1 MILKYFKGIVRSEY
15 IYISILNNRILSFSR
30 WSFDSVRSRG
40 ERRIIETNVESR
52 NCAGTNFG
60 SIKDQIGQWKPPEWL
75 TRKNESLRNSR
86 WARQRRKKIESGWFC
101 PNSRERERERARRR
115 ESRSRQNWVE
125 LQSSRALTYTVG
137 QGLLSANLS
146 FFFTHQRSSHSFC
159 QPTRSFIFLLCT
171 PSTRPLLIIQPG
183 PTLTPAFSTDNKN
196 FTRRVPPRRR
206 KKGNRVILDLK
217 FHNFFP
223 LKSFERKRY
232 ITFLITFLSS
242 AERRVNPPFF

>member
-1 MILKYFKGIVRSEY
+1 M
-15 IYISILNNRILSFSR
+15 SFSR
-30 WSFDSVRSRG
+30 WSFDSLRSSG

-60 SIKDQIGQWKPPEWL
+60 SIKDQIGQWKPLEWL

-86 WARQRRKKIESGWFC
+86 WARQRRTRRKKIESGWFC

-171 PSTRPLLIIQPG
+171 PSTRPLLIIQPNFN
-183 PTLTPAFSTDNKN
+183 PAFSTDNKN
-196 FTRRVPPRRR
+196 FTRRVPPRRGR
-206 KKGNRVILDLK
+206 KKETVSSEISQLLSSKIFRTQQ
-217 FHNFFP
+217 
-223 LKSFERKRY
+223 RKRY

>member
-1 MILKYFKGIVRSEY
+1 M
-15 IYISILNNRILSFSR
+15 
-30 WSFDSVRSRG
+30 
-40 ERRIIETNVESR
+40 
-52 NCAGTNFG
+52 
-60 SIKDQIGQWKPPEWL
+60 
-75 TRKNESLRNSR
+75 
-86 WARQRRKKIESGWFC
+86 
-101 PNSRERERERARRR
+101 
-115 ESRSRQNWVE
+115 E

-196 FTRRVPPRRR
+196 FTRRGRRG

-223 LKSFERKRY
+223 LKSFELSNSRKRY

>member
-1 MILKYFKGIVRSEY
+1 M
-15 IYISILNNRILSFSR
+15 
-30 WSFDSVRSRG
+30 
-40 ERRIIETNVESR
+40 
-52 NCAGTNFG
+52 
-60 SIKDQIGQWKPPEWL
+60 
-75 TRKNESLRNSR
+75 
-86 WARQRRKKIESGWFC
+86 
-101 PNSRERERERARRR
+101 
-115 ESRSRQNWVE
+115 E

-183 PTLTPAFSTDNKN
+183 PTLTPRFRPIIKISHAEFRHVEGEK
-196 FTRRVPPRRR
+196 R
-206 KKGNRVILDLK
+206 KPCHLK

-223 LKSFERKRY
+223 LKSFELNNSRKRY